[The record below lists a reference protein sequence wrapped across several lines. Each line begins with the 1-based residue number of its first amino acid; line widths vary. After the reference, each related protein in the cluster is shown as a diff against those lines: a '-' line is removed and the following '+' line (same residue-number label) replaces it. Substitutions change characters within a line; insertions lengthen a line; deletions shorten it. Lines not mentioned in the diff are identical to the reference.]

1 MDLSVVL
8 CTYNRARLLDAAL
21 RSLESMRK
29 PSGLSWELLVVDNN
43 SSDHTKAVVDAA
55 RSRGAL
61 PCRYVFESRQ
71 GKSHA
76 LNTGIA
82 HAEAD
87 VLAFTDDDVTFEG
100 GWLGAVWRAFDDP
113 TCLGIGGQIVP
124 AWTSPRP
131 RWYSDTGPYSLM
143 TAIVRYEFGDQRKP
157 VVQPPWGANMAY
169 RRKAF
174 TGYGGFDPRFGPIGR
189 TLMRGEDVLFARRL
203 LAAGERL
210 LYVPDA
216 IVYHPVEPERLRKR
230 YFHAYYYQHGRMEI
244 RMFPVP
250 PETVRWLGIPRHM
263 LRGLLANA
271 VRWATA
277 WTPKRRFYHR
287 LECSLLLGK
296 IVESY
301 QQRAHPQP

>member
-1 MDLSVVL
+1 MDLSVIL
-8 CTYNRARLLDAAL
+8 CTYNRARLLDTAL
-21 RSLESMRK
+21 RSLESVRK

-43 SSDHTKAVVDAA
+43 SSDHTKDVVEAA
-55 RSRGAL
+55 KSRSGL
-61 PCRYVFESRQ
+61 PCRYVFEPRQ
-71 GKSHA
+71 GKAHA

-82 HAEAD
+82 RADAD
-87 VLAFTDDDVTFEG
+87 VLAFTDDDVSFEA

-124 AWTSPRP
+124 VWTSPRP
-131 RWYSDTGPYSLM
+131 RWYSDTGPYALM
-143 TAIVRYEFGDQRKP
+143 TAIVRYEFGDQLQP
-157 VVQPPWGANMAY
+157 VIQPPWGANMAY

-174 TGYGGFDPRFGPIGR
+174 TQYGGFDPRFGPIGR
-189 TLMRGEDVLFARRL
+189 TLMRGEDILFARRL

-230 YFHAYYYQHGRMEI
+230 YFRAYYYQNGRMEI
-244 RMFPVP
+244 RMCPVP
-250 PETVRWLGIPRHM
+250 PDAVRWFGIPRYM

-271 VRWATA
+271 ARWTTA
-277 WTPKRRFYHR
+277 RTANRFYHR
-287 LECSLLLGK
+287 MQCALLVGK

-301 QQRAHPQP
+301 QQRASHPP